1 MGRVFAL
8 TKIATAGLKDADQ
21 ANGNLSDKD
30 KIDRVA
36 QHEELR
42 FYKKQRWA
50 VTTAAVVL
58 LGAFLTT
65 VSKVHVTALDK
76 FFAVILISLAVC
88 AGWFVL
94 DNFQEGI
101 VKVRCALDP
110 ADRDAAIRGREIL
123 SLHKSILVASAVV
136 VGWAVLFKLP
146 L

>member
-1 MGRVFAL
+1 MS
-8 TKIATAGLKDADQ
+8 DQ
-21 ANGNLSDKD
+21 ATDNLSDKD
-30 KIDRVA
+30 KIDRAA

-42 FYKKQRWA
+42 FYKKQQWA
-50 VTTAAVVL
+50 VTTAGVVL
-58 LGAFLTT
+58 LGAFLTAVT
-65 VSKVHVTALDK
+65 NVRITALDK
-76 FFAVILISLAVC
+76 FFAVILIFLAVF

-101 VKVRCALDP
+101 VQVRRALDP

>member
-1 MGRVFAL
+1 MKNCDSIRSSSGLSQLQGSFFWGRSL
-8 TKIATAGLKDADQ
+8 R
-21 ANGNLSDKD
+21 LSAKC
-30 KIDRVA
+30 ISR
-36 QHEELR
+36 
-42 FYKKQRWA
+42 RWIN
-50 VTTAAVVL
+50 
-58 LGAFLTT
+58 
-65 VSKVHVTALDK
+65 S
-76 FFAVILISLAVC
+76 FAVILIFLAVF

-101 VKVRCALDP
+101 VQVRRALDP

>member
-1 MGRVFAL
+1 MS
-8 TKIATAGLKDADQ
+8 DQ
-21 ANGNLSDKD
+21 ANGHLSDKD
-30 KIDRVA
+30 KIDRAA

-42 FYKKQRWA
+42 FCKKQQWA
-50 VTTAAVVL
+50 VTTAGVVL
-58 LGAFLTT
+58 LGAFLTAVT
-65 VSKVHVTALDK
+65 NVRITALDK

>member
-1 MGRVFAL
+1 MGTVFAL

>member
-1 MGRVFAL
+1 MS
-8 TKIATAGLKDADQ
+8 DQ

-42 FYKKQRWA
+42 FYKKQQWA
-50 VTTAAVVL
+50 VTTAGVVL
-58 LGAFLTT
+58 LGAFLTI
-65 VSKVHVTALDK
+65 VSKVHITALDK
-76 FFAVILISLAVC
+76 FSAVILISLAVC

>member
-1 MGRVFAL
+1 MS
-8 TKIATAGLKDADQ
+8 DQ

-30 KIDRVA
+30 KIDRAA

-42 FYKKQRWA
+42 FYKNQQWA
-50 VTTAAVVL
+50 VTTAGVVL

-65 VSKVHVTALDK
+65 VGNVRITALDK
-76 FFAVILISLAVC
+76 FFAVILIFLAAS

-94 DNFQEGI
+94 DNLQEDI
-101 VKVRCALDP
+101 VKVRRGLDP
-110 ADRDAAIRGREIL
+110 ADRDTAIRGREIL
-123 SLHKSILVASAVV
+123 SLHKSILVATAVV

>member
-1 MGRVFAL
+1 MS
-8 TKIATAGLKDADQ
+8 DQ

-30 KIDRVA
+30 KIDRAA

-42 FYKKQRWA
+42 FYKNQQWA
-50 VTTAAVVL
+50 VTTAGVVL

-65 VSKVHVTALDK
+65 VGNVRITALDK
-76 FFAVILISLAVC
+76 FFAVILIFLAAS

-94 DNFQEGI
+94 DNLQEDI
-101 VKVRCALDP
+101 VKVRRALDP

-123 SLHKSILVASAVV
+123 SLHKSILVATAVV

>member
-1 MGRVFAL
+1 MS
-8 TKIATAGLKDADQ
+8 DQ

-42 FYKKQRWA
+42 FYKKQQWA
-50 VTTAAVVL
+50 VTTAGVVL
-58 LGAFLTT
+58 LGALLTT
-65 VSKVHVTALDK
+65 VGNLHITALDK
-76 FFAVILISLAVC
+76 FLAVILIFLAAW

-94 DNFQEGI
+94 DDLQEDV
-101 VKVRCALDP
+101 VKVRRALDP
-110 ADRDAAIRGREIL
+110 ADNAIRGREIL
-123 SLHKSILVASAVV
+123 SLQKSILVATAVV

>member
-1 MGRVFAL
+1 MS
-8 TKIATAGLKDADQ
+8 DQ
-21 ANGNLSDKD
+21 ANGNLSNKD
-30 KIDRVA
+30 KIDRAA

-42 FYKKQRWA
+42 FYKNQQWA
-50 VTTAAVVL
+50 VTTAGVVL

-65 VSKVHVTALDK
+65 VGNVRITALDK
-76 FFAVILISLAVC
+76 FFAVILIFLAAS

-94 DNFQEGI
+94 DNLQEDI
-101 VKVRCALDP
+101 VKVRRALDP

-123 SLHKSILVASAVV
+123 SLHKSILVATAVV